1 MSNVQCPMS
10 NDLMFY
16 TYPGTFV
23 TEGGETL
30 MEPVV
35 AYQTWGTLNAEGSNA
50 VLVCHALT
58 GSADAA
64 DWWYGLFH
72 EGGVLDLER
81 QFVVCSNVLGGC
93 YGSTGPLSV
102 DPATGELHSGAFPV
116 VTIRD
121 MVRLQQALIDHLGV
135 TSIESALGASMGGMQ
150 VLEWSLMDNRLKS
163 MVIVGTDAAHS
174 AWAIGIS
181 EAQRQAIYTD
191 PNWHDGYYHSHGSIP
206 ASGLAAAR
214 MMGMIMYRSAHSY
227 EERFGRQ
234 IQPGHHNLLK
244 VASYLQYQ
252 GRKLVERFDTVTYV
266 RLTQAMDSHDVS
278 RSRGSLEQVLASI
291 SIPALIV
298 GIDSDILYPTVEQ
311 QFIAQHI
318 PESHYA
324 EIHSPAGHDAFLIE
338 FDQMD
343 LIMRDFFSTVSHTH
357 FHL

>member
-1 MSNVQCPMS
+1 MFGPMS

-16 TYPGTFV
+16 TFPGAFV

-30 MEPVV
+30 LDPVV

-64 DWWYGLFH
+64 DWWHGLFH

-93 YGSTGPLSV
+93 YGTTGPTSV
-102 DPATGELHSGAFPV
+102 DPTSGEPFSGAFPR

-121 MVRLQQALIDHLGV
+121 IVRLQQALMDHLGV
-135 TSIESALGASMGGMQ
+135 TAIESALGGSMGGMQ
-150 VLEWSLMDNRLKS
+150 ALEWSLMDHRLKS
-163 MVIVGTDAAHS
+163 MVIIGTDAAHS

-181 EAQRQAIYTD
+181 EAQRQAIYAD
-191 PNWHDGYYHSHGSIP
+191 PNWHEGYFHTHGVVP
-206 ASGLAAAR
+206 AGGLAAAR
-214 MMGMIMYRSAHSY
+214 MMAMIMYRSAHSF
-227 EERFGRQ
+227 EERFGREL
-234 IQPGHHNLLK
+234 QPGSDNLMK

-252 GRKLVERFDTVTYV
+252 GRKLVDRFDAVTYV
-266 RLTQAMDSHDVS
+266 RLTQAMDSHDI
-278 RSRGSLEQVLASI
+278 SRGRGTLEGVLSMI
-291 SIPALIV
+291 GIPTLIV
-298 GIDSDILYPTVEQ
+298 GIDSDILYPTAEQ
-311 QFIAQHI
+311 QFMARHI
-318 PESHYA
+318 PDSRYT

-343 LIMRDFFSTVSHTH
+343 RIMRDFFSTVQNTH

>member
-1 MSNVQCPMS
+1 MSYV
-10 NDLMFY
+10 LHY
-16 TYPGTFV
+16 TYPGVFV

-30 MEPVV
+30 LEPVL
-35 AYQTWGTLNAEGSNA
+35 AYKTWGTLNAEGSNA

-72 EGGVLDLER
+72 VGGVLDLER

-102 DPATGELHSGAFPV
+102 NPTTGELYSGAFPV

-121 MVRLQQALIDHLGV
+121 IVRLQQSLMDHLGV
-135 TSIESALGASMGGMQ
+135 TAIESALGASMGGMQ
-150 VLEWSLMDNRLKS
+150 ALEWSIMDDRLKS
-163 MVIVGTDAAHS
+163 MVVIGTDAAHS

-191 PNWHDGYYHSHGSIP
+191 PNWHEGYFHSHGIVP
-206 ASGLAAAR
+206 AGGLAAAR
-214 MMGMIMYRSAHSY
+214 MMGMIMYRSAHSF
-227 EERFGRQ
+227 EERFGREM
-234 IQPGHHNLLK
+234 QPGRDDMMK

-252 GRKLVERFDTVTYV
+252 GRKLVDRFDAVSYV
-266 RLTQAMDSHDVS
+266 RLTQAMDSHDI
-278 RSRGSLEQVLASI
+278 SRGRASLEDVLASI
-291 SIPALIV
+291 RIPTLIV
-298 GIDSDILYPTVEQ
+298 GIDSDILYPTAEQ
-311 QFIAQHI
+311 KFMARHI
-318 PESHYA
+318 PGSHYT

-338 FDQMD
+338 FDQLD
-343 LIMRDFFSTVSHTH
+343 RIMRDFFKTVSHTQ

>member
-1 MSNVQCPMS
+1 MINVQRPMS
-10 NDLMFY
+10 HVLLY
-16 TYPGTFV
+16 TYPGAFV
-23 TEGGETL
+23 TESGETL
-30 MEPVV
+30 LEPIV

-81 QFVVCSNVLGGC
+81 QFVVCTNVLGGC

-102 DPATGELHSGAFPV
+102 DPTTGELYSGSFPV

-121 MVRLQQALIDHLGV
+121 MVRLQQALMDHLGV

-150 VLEWSLMDNRLKS
+150 VLEWSLMDSRLKS
-163 MVIVGTDAAHS
+163 MVIIGTDAAHS

-191 PNWHDGYYHSHGSIP
+191 PNWHEGYFHSYGVVPS
-206 ASGLAAAR
+206 SGLAAAR
-214 MMGMIMYRSAHSY
+214 MMGMIMYRSAHSF

-234 IQPGHHNLLK
+234 MQPGHDNLMK
-244 VASYLQYQ
+244 VASYLHYQ
-252 GRKLVERFDTVTYV
+252 GRKLVDRFDAVTYV
-266 RLTQAMDSHDVS
+266 RLTQAMDSHDIA
-278 RSRGSLEQVLASI
+278 RGRGSVEQVLATI
-291 SIPALIV
+291 RIPTLIV
-298 GIDSDILYPTVEQ
+298 GIDSDILYPTAEQ
-311 QFIAQHI
+311 LFMARHI
-318 PESHYA
+318 QGSRYD

-338 FDQMD
+338 FDQLD
-343 LIMRDFFSTVSHTH
+343 RIMRDFFQTVTPTH

>member
-1 MSNVQCPMS
+1 MSYVLRPS
-10 NDLMFY
+10 SVLHY
-16 TYPGTFV
+16 TYPGAFV

-30 MEPVV
+30 IEPVV

-93 YGSTGPLSV
+93 YGSTGPLSA
-102 DPATGELHSGAFPV
+102 DPITGELHSGVFPV

-135 TSIESALGASMGGMQ
+135 TSIESAMGASMGGMQ
-150 VLEWSLMDNRLKS
+150 VLEWSLMDTRLKS
-163 MVIVGTDAAHS
+163 MVIIGTDAAHS

-181 EAQRQAIYTD
+181 EAQRQAIFTD
-191 PNWHDGYYHSHGSIP
+191 PNWRGGYYHSHGSIP

-214 MMGMIMYRSAHSY
+214 MMGMIMYRSAQSY

-234 IQPGHHNLLK
+234 IQPGHDNLTK

-252 GRKLVERFDTVTYV
+252 GRKLVDRFDAVTYV

-278 RSRGSLEQVLASI
+278 RARGSLEQVLASI
-291 SIPALIV
+291 SIPTLIV

-311 QFIAQHI
+311 QFMAQHI
-318 PESHYA
+318 PESIYA

-343 LIMRDFFSTVSHTH
+343 RIMRDFFSTVSHTH

>member
-1 MSNVQCPMS
+1 MSNV
-10 NDLMFY
+10 LHY
-16 TYPGTFV
+16 TYPGVFV

-30 MEPVV
+30 LEPVL
-35 AYQTWGTLNAEGSNA
+35 AYKTWGALNAEGSNA

-102 DPATGELHSGAFPV
+102 NPTTGELYSGAFPV

-121 MVRLQQALIDHLGV
+121 IVRLQQSLMDYLGV
-135 TSIESALGASMGGMQ
+135 TAIESALGASMGGMQ
-150 VLEWSLMDNRLKS
+150 VLEWSIMDDRLKS
-163 MVIVGTDAAHS
+163 MVVIGTDAAHS

-191 PNWHDGYYHSHGSIP
+191 PNWHEGYFHSHGIVP
-206 ASGLAAAR
+206 AGGLAAAR
-214 MMGMIMYRSAHSY
+214 MMGMIMYRSAHSF
-227 EERFGRQ
+227 EERFGREMQ
-234 IQPGHHNLLK
+234 QGRDDMMK

-252 GRKLVERFDTVTYV
+252 GRKLVDRFDAVTYV
-266 RLTQAMDSHDVS
+266 RLTQAMDSHDI
-278 RSRGSLEQVLASI
+278 SRGRTSLEDVLASI
-291 SIPALIV
+291 GIPTLIV
-298 GIDSDILYPTVEQ
+298 GIDSDILYPTAEQ
-311 QFIAQHI
+311 KFMARHI
-318 PESHYA
+318 PGSHYT

-338 FDQMD
+338 FDQLD
-343 LIMRDFFSTVSHTH
+343 RIMRDFFKTVSHTQ

>member
-1 MSNVQCPMS
+1 MP
-10 NDLMFY
+10 NDLNYY
-16 TYPGTFV
+16 TYPGVFV

-30 MEPVV
+30 LEPVV

-93 YGSTGPLSV
+93 YGSTGPLTA
-102 DPATGELHSGAFPV
+102 DPTTGDLYSGAFPV

-121 MVRLQQALIDHLGV
+121 MVRLQQALMDHLGV
-135 TSIESALGASMGGMQ
+135 TSIESAMGASMGGMQ
-150 VLEWSLMDNRLKS
+150 VLEWSLMDTRLKS
-163 MVIVGTDAAHS
+163 MVIIGTDAAHS

-191 PNWHDGYYHSHGSIP
+191 PNWHEGYYHAHGVVP
-206 ASGLAAAR
+206 AGGLAAAR
-214 MMGMIMYRSAHSY
+214 MMGMIMYRSAHSF
-227 EERFGRQ
+227 EERFGREM
-234 IQPGHHNLLK
+234 QPGRDDLMK

-252 GRKLVERFDTVTYV
+252 GKKLVDRFDAVTYV
-266 RLTQAMDSHDVS
+266 RLTQAMDSHDI
-278 RSRGSLEQVLASI
+278 SRGRGTLEGVLSLI
-291 SIPALIV
+291 DIPTLIV
-298 GIDSDILYPTVEQ
+298 GIDSDILYPTAEQ
-311 QFIAQHI
+311 QFMARHL
-318 PESHYA
+318 PGSRYA

-343 LIMRDFFSTVSHTH
+343 RIMRDFFSTVSSTH